1 MVQEPREPVVFY
13 ELVVSRIRRKGDK
26 SWRLGKSVVLK
37 TLEEK
42 ELVEVDEWV
51 KEYVRMRRRG

>member
-51 KEYVRMRRRG
+51 KEYVRMRGRG